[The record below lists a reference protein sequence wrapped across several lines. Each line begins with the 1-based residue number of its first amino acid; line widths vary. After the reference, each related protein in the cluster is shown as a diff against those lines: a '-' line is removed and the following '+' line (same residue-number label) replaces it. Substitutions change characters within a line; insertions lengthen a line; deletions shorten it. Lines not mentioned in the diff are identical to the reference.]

1 MYTTPSLTREIV
13 AQAQNT
19 EQHGYHYSKSDL
31 KQFEKLISEM
41 IDLFEKLERKVKKES

>member
-1 MYTTPSLTREIV
+1 MYITPTTARAII